1 MTGDLLWKGSHIH
14 ILIVI
19 FIINMMLMNLDNF
32 HIETI
37 TDSIKVTFADDFHSL
52 T

>member
-1 MTGDLLWKGSHIH
+1 
-14 ILIVI
+14 
-19 FIINMMLMNLDNF
+19 MLMNLDNF

-37 TDSIKVTFADDFHSL
+37 TDSIKVTFADDFYSL